1 MKKGGH
7 KQKKF
12 NYFQNYAVDGYDN
25 FCDYKFL
32 GMILIEISFKN

>member
-12 NYFQNYAVDGYDN
+12 NYFQNYAVDGYEKVKIIFVIIN
-25 FCDYKFL
+25 FW
-32 GMILIEISFKN
+32 E

>member
-12 NYFQNYAVDGYDN
+12 KYFQNYAVDGYEKVKIIFVIIN
-25 FCDYKFL
+25 FW
-32 GMILIEISFKN
+32 E